1 MVIREY
7 KWEDLEELRKF
18 FKMSLTE
25 LAEKLKT
32 SRQTLYS
39 AMHLK
44 FRENPEETSAFW
56 AMHVGMAWE
65 IFAIDMADR
74 NGITSTLDA
83 CKCYDLLLKY
93 VREMNNQPKNKKV
106 DFYKWYWEDYR

>member
-1 MVIREY
+1 MAIREY
-7 KWEDLEELRKF
+7 KWEDLEALRKF

-25 LAEKLKT
+25 LAEQLKT

-44 FRENPEETSAFW
+44 FRDNPEEASAFW

-65 IFAIDMADR
+65 IFAINLADQK
-74 NGITSTLDA
+74 GITNDVYTNE
-83 CKCYDLLLKY
+83 CYDLLVEY
-93 VREMNNQPKNKKV
+93 VHEMNKNPKNKQI
-106 DFYKWYWEDYR
+106 DFDDWYWEVHD

>member
-25 LAEKLKT
+25 LAEKVKT

-44 FRENPEETSAFW
+44 FRDNPEETSAFW

-65 IFAIDMADR
+65 IFAIQYCQCFTATQKMDPHD
-74 NGITSTLDA
+74 
-83 CKCYDLLLKY
+83 CYNYLL
-93 VREMNNQPKNKKV
+93 
-106 DFYKWYWEDYR
+106 WYIRSGSKLRFDEWYMEED